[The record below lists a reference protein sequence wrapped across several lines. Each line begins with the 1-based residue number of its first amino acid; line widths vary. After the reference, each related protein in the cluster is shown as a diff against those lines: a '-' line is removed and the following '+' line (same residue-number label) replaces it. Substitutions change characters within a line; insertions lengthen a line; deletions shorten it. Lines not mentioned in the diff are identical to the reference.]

1 MMSLRTLGMP
11 APEQR
16 PKVLRSA
23 GNVRS
28 TWTLHSDAVLT
39 DLVLTDHVNPYVDN
53 APIGHILAES
63 VRKLMA
69 QYLGRSPVTSTPRS

>member
-28 TWTLHSDAVLT
+28 TWMLHSDAVLT
-39 DLVLTDHVNPYVDN
+39 DLVLTDHVLTDHVNPYADN
-53 APIGHILAES
+53 APVGHILAES
-63 VRKLMA
+63 VR
-69 QYLGRSPVTSTPRS
+69 S